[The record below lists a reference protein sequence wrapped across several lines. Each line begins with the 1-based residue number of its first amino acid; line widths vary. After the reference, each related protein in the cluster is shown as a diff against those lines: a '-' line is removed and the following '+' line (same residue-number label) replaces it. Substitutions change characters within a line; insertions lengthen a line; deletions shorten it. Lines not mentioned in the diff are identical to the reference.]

1 MVLEH
6 FNRLVNDHA
15 NFIPPNGGGGGSKK
29 VSVWFTFVEQISNK
43 IVSIAFHAFHQ
54 QVILDILKHSE
65 RNEVL
70 IFLFGLAVH
79 LQWRM
84 HVSETVHNN
93 SVSYFRLKLV
103 ILV

>member
-1 MVLEH
+1 MTMQTSYH
-6 FNRLVNDHA
+6 QK
-15 NFIPPNGGGGGSKK
+15 GGWKQES
-29 VSVWFTFVEQISNK
+29 VYVWFTFAEQISNK

-70 IFLFGLAVH
+70 IFLFGPAVH

-84 HVSETVHNN
+84 HVSETVHND